1 MNLLIRFA
9 AVLCVSAVSCA
20 RADLTIL
27 QEISGPDVSK
37 PALVTTTKW
46 SGESLR
52 MDAGPSVSIL
62 LDSKNGGMVTLMREQ
77 KIAVPI
83 SQAVQKMAGQI
94 AGKNAAPSAESI
106 NLQPTGR
113 KEVLAGFSCEEYAG
127 TISGQNAVIWITKEI
142 PEYKALSERLL
153 ELAPQFKQ
161 MQGLVGRTAGLEGM
175 PLLTEIMGPDGK
187 KTTIRVQA
195 ISREA
200 IAKSDFQIPEGY
212 RKVEMPRMPG
222 VPAGQ

>member
-1 MNLLIRFA
+1 
-9 AVLCVSAVSCA
+9 
-20 RADLTIL
+20 
-27 QEISGPDVSK
+27 
-37 PALVTTTKW
+37 
-46 SGESLR
+46 

-94 AGKNAAPSAESI
+94 AGKNATPSAESI

-175 PLLTEIMGPDGK
+175 PLLTEITGPDGK

>member
-1 MNLLIRFA
+1 
-9 AVLCVSAVSCA
+9 
-20 RADLTIL
+20 
-27 QEISGPDVSK
+27 
-37 PALVTTTKW
+37 
-46 SGESLR
+46 

-94 AGKNAAPSAESI
+94 AGKNATPSAESI

-142 PEYKALSERLL
+142 PEY
-153 ELAPQFKQ
+153 
-161 MQGLVGRTAGLEGM
+161 
-175 PLLTEIMGPDGK
+175 
-187 KTTIRVQA
+187 
-195 ISREA
+195 
-200 IAKSDFQIPEGY
+200 
-212 RKVEMPRMPG
+212 
-222 VPAGQ
+222 